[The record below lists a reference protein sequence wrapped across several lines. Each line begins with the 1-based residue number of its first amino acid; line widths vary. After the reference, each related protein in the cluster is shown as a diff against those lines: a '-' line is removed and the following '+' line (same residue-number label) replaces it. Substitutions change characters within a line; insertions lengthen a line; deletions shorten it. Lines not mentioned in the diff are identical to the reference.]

1 MFPPKGCGSGLLHRL
16 EEVNSMANSKKARPD
31 GGASGRV
38 PGCDTAGQQSH
49 EKYNTRQK
57 QKTSIFDM
65 LPVGAECAISRRTLV
80 ALTGLSDRQ
89 LRYKISQERKAGA
102 LILSTTEGGGGYYR
116 AASADELRRYVQS
129 MRSRSKETLAV
140 IRKAEMILQQGDID
154 Q

>member
-1 MFPPKGCGSGLLHRL
+1 
-16 EEVNSMANSKKARPD
+16 MANSKKARPD

-65 LPVGAECAISRRTLV
+65 LPVGAECAISRRALA

-89 LRYKISQERKAGA
+89 LRYKISQERKAA
-102 LILSTTEGGGGYYR
+102 RSFYRPPR
-116 AASADELRRYVQS
+116 AAEGTIAQQAPTSCDAMCSQCAVAARR
-129 MRSRSKETLAV
+129 LWP
-140 IRKAEMILQQGDID
+140 
-154 Q
+154 